1 MAISLTPD
9 DLRNLLAAAMQQAMI
24 SVPPTSA
31 QTAPVPSFQ
40 NYEIGLEKWGAYMQ
54 RLNQHMIAHAVGD
67 PHKKKAYFLSW
78 VGANTYELINKL
90 FSASELDAASF
101 DDVTGKLDEHF
112 KQSVHELAASYTFYQ
127 CKMKPGQTYGDW
139 VADLRCI
146 GRDCNFGASDVLDR
160 LIRDMIVLNTPHN
173 EVRRACLRESSPTLE
188 MVLKIANSYIAL
200 AASDAI
206 VKGPTQGP
214 TPEELAAEK
223 LHQPEVLAVEKLRQ
237 PRRAKTSNWGNGNS
251 HQSESRPEGRQG
263 QRCAGCGSTTHI
275 RAACPFLKAECH
287 KCGRIGHIKSV
298 CRSEQSG
305 NKSRN
310 DYNTSSMSVMTL
322 SKHTHD
328 LSRKPRHAL
337 LINGHDVDFEVDTG
351 SPFALIGENVWK
363 NIGSPR
369 LARSRIKLSAYGQRQ
384 ISVTG
389 ECTVDVTCGS
399 TVLPLPLVVVSSG
412 ASLLGLNWIQA
423 FQLDINALLYTPKA
437 SADLLSADVHT
448 VGVPTDL
455 DQKKAHLQPR
465 DSVQPKFSKARPV
478 PFSRINAVEKE
489 LQRLED
495 LNPWDRVHVNFTG
508 PFLGSMWLLAMDA
521 HSKWPSVIRL
531 ANYPTTEITI
541 AGLDALFTIWG
552 LPKTLV
558 SDNGPQFASADFA
571 NWCRSNGIV
580 HMTSAPFHPSSNGEA
595 ERLVGVFKRAM
606 QRSVVEEGLEK
617 DQAARAFLRE
627 YRSTP
632 HSTTG
637 KTPAELMLG
646 RQFRTRLSLLQPDL
660 PHVEKKQQ
668 LAKPVRPVKFSNG
681 DHVFIRNYGVHR
693 RVKWIPGRITSSVG
707 TRMFNVQC
715 ADGVHRRH
723 VDQMRHRVKVL
734 PTYSQP
740 PVDEFR
746 VPVATRSATP
756 TPGSPRCETPTR
768 DVQLDAPNVASP
780 VLRRSTRDRHPPST
794 YSP

>member
-1 MAISLTPD
+1 MEEHWFSSARSITYQT
-9 DLRNLLAAAMQQAMI
+9 LRLW
-24 SVPPTSA
+24 PT
-31 QTAPVPSFQ
+31 T
-40 NYEIGLEKWGAYMQ
+40 NQ
-54 RLNQHMIAHAVGD
+54 RYGR
-67 PHKKKAYFLSW
+67 
-78 VGANTYELINKL
+78 
-90 FSASELDAASF
+90 
-101 DDVTGKLDEHF
+101 
-112 KQSVHELAASYTFYQ
+112 VH
-127 CKMKPGQTYGDW
+127 
-139 VADLRCI
+139 
-146 GRDCNFGASDVLDR
+146 
-160 LIRDMIVLNTPHN
+160 
-173 EVRRACLRESSPTLE
+173 
-188 MVLKIANSYIAL
+188 
-200 AASDAI
+200 
-206 VKGPTQGP
+206 
-214 TPEELAAEK
+214 
-223 LHQPEVLAVEKLRQ
+223 
-237 PRRAKTSNWGNGNS
+237 
-251 HQSESRPEGRQG
+251 
-263 QRCAGCGSTTHI
+263 
-275 RAACPFLKAECH
+275 
-287 KCGRIGHIKSV
+287 CGRHMWF
-298 CRSEQSG
+298 
-305 NKSRN
+305 N
-310 DYNTSSMSVMTL
+310 
-322 SKHTHD
+322 
-328 LSRKPRHAL
+328 
-337 LINGHDVDFEVDTG
+337 
-351 SPFALIGENVWK
+351 
-363 NIGSPR
+363 
-369 LARSRIKLSAYGQRQ
+369 SA
-384 ISVTG
+384 T
-389 ECTVDVTCGS
+389 T
-399 TVLPLPLVVVSSG
+399 PLVVVSSC

-423 FQLDINALLYTPKA
+423 FQLYINALPYTPNA

-455 DQKKAHLQPR
+455 DQKKVIADHPSIFAPGLGLCTKAHLQPR

-495 LNPWDRVHVNFTG
+495 LNPWDRVHVNFAG

-617 DQAARAFLRE
+617 DQAARAFLIE

-637 KTPAELMLG
+637 RTPAELMLG
-646 RQFRTRLSLLQPDL
+646 RQFRTQLSLLQPDL
-660 PHVEKKQQ
+660 PHEKKQQ
-668 LAKPVRPVKFSNG
+668 LAKPVRPAKLSNG
-681 DHVFIRNYGVHR
+681 DHVFIRNYGVNR

-707 TRMFNVQC
+707 TRMLNVQC

-746 VPVATRSATP
+746 FPVATRSATP

>member
-1 MAISLTPD
+1 MIPQSLTWLHLSSLTKTVSD
-9 DLRNLLAAAMQQAMI
+9 D
-24 SVPPTSA
+24 
-31 QTAPVPSFQ
+31 F
-40 NYEIGLEKWGAYMQ
+40 
-54 RLNQHMIAHAVGD
+54 H
-67 PHKKKAYFLSW
+67 
-78 VGANTYELINKL
+78 
-90 FSASELDAASF
+90 
-101 DDVTGKLDEHF
+101 
-112 KQSVHELAASYTFYQ
+112 
-127 CKMKPGQTYGDW
+127 
-139 VADLRCI
+139 
-146 GRDCNFGASDVLDR
+146 
-160 LIRDMIVLNTPHN
+160 
-173 EVRRACLRESSPTLE
+173 
-188 MVLKIANSYIAL
+188 
-200 AASDAI
+200 
-206 VKGPTQGP
+206 
-214 TPEELAAEK
+214 
-223 LHQPEVLAVEKLRQ
+223 
-237 PRRAKTSNWGNGNS
+237 
-251 HQSESRPEGRQG
+251 
-263 QRCAGCGSTTHI
+263 
-275 RAACPFLKAECH
+275 
-287 KCGRIGHIKSV
+287 
-298 CRSEQSG
+298 
-305 NKSRN
+305 
-310 DYNTSSMSVMTL
+310 MTL

-369 LARSRIKLSAYGQRQ
+369 IARSRIKLSAYGQRQ

-389 ECTVDVTCGS
+389 ECTVNITCGS
-399 TVLPLPLVVVSSG
+399 TVLPLPLVVVSSD

-437 SADLLSADVHT
+437 SAELLSADVHT

-455 DQKKAHLQPR
+455 DLKKVIADHPSIFAPGLGLCTKVHLQPR

-478 PFSRINAVEKE
+478 HFSRINAVEKE
-489 LQRLED
+489 LQRLKD
-495 LNPWDRVHVNFTG
+495 LNPWERVHVNFAG

-595 ERLVGVFKRAM
+595 ELLVGVFKRAM
-606 QRSVVEEGLEK
+606 QRSVVDEGLEK

-637 KTPAELMLG
+637 RTPAELMLG
-646 RQFRTRLSLLQPDL
+646 RQFRTRLSLLQPAL

-668 LAKPVRPVKFSNG
+668 LAKPVRPTKFSIG
-681 DHVFIRNYGVHR
+681 DHVFIRNYGVNR
-693 RVKWIPGRITSSVG
+693 RLKWIPGRITSSVG

-723 VDQMRHRVKVL
+723 VDQMRHRVKSCPRIRSHKSTSSV
-734 PTYSQP
+734 
-740 PVDEFR
+740 FR
-746 VPVATRSATP
+746 
-756 TPGSPRCETPTR
+756 
-768 DVQLDAPNVASP
+768 
-780 VLRRSTRDRHPPST
+780 
-794 YSP
+794 

>member
-1 MAISLTPD
+1 M
-9 DLRNLLAAAMQQAMI
+9 LLGSTQ
-24 SVPPTSA
+24 
-31 QTAPVPSFQ
+31 
-40 NYEIGLEKWGAYMQ
+40 E
-54 RLNQHMIAHAVGD
+54 
-67 PHKKKAYFLSW
+67 KKAYFLSW

-101 DDVTGKLDEHF
+101 DGVTGKLDEHF

-146 GRDCNFGASDVLDR
+146 GRDCNFVASEVLNR

-188 MVLKIANSYIAL
+188 MVLKIANSYVAL

-214 TPEELAAEK
+214 TPEVLAAEK

-305 NKSRN
+305 NKSHN
-310 DYNTSSMSVMTL
+310 DYKTSSMSVMTL
-322 SKHTHD
+322 SKYTHD
-328 LSRKPRHAL
+328 LRRKPRHAL
-337 LINGHDVDFEVDTG
+337 LINGHDVDFEVGTG

-369 LARSRIKLSAYGQRQ
+369 IARSRIKLSAYGQRQ

-389 ECTVDVTCGS
+389 ECTVNVTCGS
-399 TVLPLPLVVVSSG
+399 TVLPPPLVVVSSD

-437 SADLLSADVHT
+437 SAELLSADVHT

-455 DQKKAHLQPR
+455 DLKKVIADHPSIFAPGLGLCTKAHLQPR

-489 LQRLED
+489 LQRLKD
-495 LNPWDRVHVNFTG
+495 LNPCDRVHVNFAG
-508 PFLGSMWLLAMDA
+508 PFLGSMWLLAMDT

-531 ANYPTTEITI
+531 ANYPTTEI
-541 AGLDALFTIWG
+541 
-552 LPKTLV
+552 
-558 SDNGPQFASADFA
+558 NH
-571 NWCRSNGIV
+571 CRSGCVIHHLGPTKDPGIGQW
-580 HMTSAPFHPSSNGEA
+580 SSVCVS
-595 ERLVGVFKRAM
+595 RLRKLVPIEWHRAHDLCAIS
-606 QRSVVEEGLEK
+606 SVV
-617 DQAARAFLRE
+617 
-627 YRSTP
+627 
-632 HSTTG
+632 
-637 KTPAELMLG
+637 
-646 RQFRTRLSLLQPDL
+646 
-660 PHVEKKQQ
+660 
-668 LAKPVRPVKFSNG
+668 
-681 DHVFIRNYGVHR
+681 
-693 RVKWIPGRITSSVG
+693 
-707 TRMFNVQC
+707 
-715 ADGVHRRH
+715 
-723 VDQMRHRVKVL
+723 
-734 PTYSQP
+734 
-740 PVDEFR
+740 
-746 VPVATRSATP
+746 
-756 TPGSPRCETPTR
+756 
-768 DVQLDAPNVASP
+768 
-780 VLRRSTRDRHPPST
+780 
-794 YSP
+794 